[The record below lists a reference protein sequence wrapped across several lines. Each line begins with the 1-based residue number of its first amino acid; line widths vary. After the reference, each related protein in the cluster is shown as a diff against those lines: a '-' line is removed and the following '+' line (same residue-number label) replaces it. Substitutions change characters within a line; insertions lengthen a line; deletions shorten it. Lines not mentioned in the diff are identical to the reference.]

1 MSTKIEYCDETIN
14 PIRTREEGWYCVKSS
29 PGCLN
34 CYAEKINKR
43 FGDGHNY
50 AKRDVEL
57 VLNEKALEKP
67 LKWKKSKRIF
77 IQDMSDLFLPVNGDY
92 FSRVQH
98 QAHCRIVDLIK
109 KTPQH
114 TYIMLTKYPGE
125 MFLSFMGASGTGNG
139 LLNGESLPNLY
150 LGITAENQQMFDK
163 RWAILKQIPAAVYM
177 ISYEPALG
185 PLVLPPDFLALGQRA
200 WVVVGGESGPRA
212 RPMHPDWARGVRD
225 QCVEAGVNF
234 FFKQWGEFAPVYPKF
249 DELDVLRSDSYTG
262 KMGLT
267 NICGSQAKE
276 LLVGNNGGIFQ
287 ETNYRKPSNHCLF
300 AEGHREEPYD
310 LEVNDLNRV
319 DLKTVNPWWVAKIGK
334 KAAGREL
341 DGQVYD
347 QMPGRM

>member
-14 PIRTREEGWYCVKSS
+14 PIRTKEGGWYCVKSS

-34 CYAEKINKR
+34 CYAEKINMR
-43 FGDGHNY
+43 FGDGKPY
-50 AKRDVEL
+50 TKRDVEL

-67 LKWKKSKRIF
+67 LKWKKSTRIF
-77 IQDMSDLFLPVNGDY
+77 IQDMSDLFLPVNGEY
-92 FSRVQH
+92 FNRVQH
-98 QAHCRIVDLIK
+98 QAHCRIIDLIK

-125 MFLSFMGASGTGNG
+125 MSLSFLGVSGAGNG
-139 LLNGESLPNLY
+139 LLNGKSLPNLY
-150 LGITAENQQMFDK
+150 LGITAENQEMFDK

-212 RPMHPDWARGVRD
+212 RPMYPDWARGLRD
-225 QCVEAGVNF
+225 QCVEADVPF
-234 FFKQWGEFAPVYPKF
+234 FFKRWGEWQEVYRFNSYNHWANKA
-249 DELDVLRSDSYTG
+249 STHIDS
-262 KMGLT
+262 KC
-267 NICGSQAKE
+267 IC
-276 LLVGNNGGIFQ
+276 L
-287 ETNYRKPSNHCLF
+287 
-300 AEGHREEPYD
+300 
-310 LEVNDLNRV
+310 
-319 DLKTVNPWWVAKIGK
+319 DLKGNVLEKGKDFMDAQYPIVVMRKVGK